1 MGRGGQ
7 GCMSHSPTYTP
18 TNAGTHRA
26 RLGGGGRTPLG
37 ALCPGRTPHPGR
49 ERGGPSRATATI
61 TPAAGL
67 FVHLATPKRRHPP
80 PQEREGRGR
89 GGGRRNRSY
98 APRHGR
104 PRQSRP
110 WPCRRGRRWRWGLS
124 WQDAWPM
131 GGAHGAPHQVTP
143 APHHVRSTRKEK
155 LACLSLCCHGDMML
169 YVPTPAAERRG
180 GGGGGPPRGAP
191 EAVGAFPGSW
201 SRRTAVPPGLLTPR
215 ENLGRAWGGVGGG
228 GQRAFRGPPGAAR
241 FTRGKLQV
249 ATGYRLSP
257 GLSGGVALP

>member
-1 MGRGGQ
+1 
-7 GCMSHSPTYTP
+7 
-18 TNAGTHRA
+18 
-26 RLGGGGRTPLG
+26 
-37 ALCPGRTPHPGR
+37 
-49 ERGGPSRATATI
+49 
-61 TPAAGL
+61 
-67 FVHLATPKRRHPP
+67 
-80 PQEREGRGR
+80 
-89 GGGRRNRSY
+89 
-98 APRHGR
+98 
-104 PRQSRP
+104 
-110 WPCRRGRRWRWGLS
+110 
-124 WQDAWPM
+124 M